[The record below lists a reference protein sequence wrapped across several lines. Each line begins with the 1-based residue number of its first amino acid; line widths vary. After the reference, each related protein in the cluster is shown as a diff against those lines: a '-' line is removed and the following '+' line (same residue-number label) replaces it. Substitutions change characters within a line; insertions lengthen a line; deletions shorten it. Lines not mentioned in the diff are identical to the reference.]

1 MSYELYEAYPNKS
14 VFQMIFTVS
23 YRCVDYASGYGK
35 GHQLLWVYCTIT
47 AVFRDLIQLISVT

>member
-1 MSYELYEAYPNKS
+1 MSYELYEAYPHKS

-23 YRCVDYASGYGK
+23 YRCVYYASGYDK

-47 AVFRDLIQLISVT
+47 AVFVTSFN